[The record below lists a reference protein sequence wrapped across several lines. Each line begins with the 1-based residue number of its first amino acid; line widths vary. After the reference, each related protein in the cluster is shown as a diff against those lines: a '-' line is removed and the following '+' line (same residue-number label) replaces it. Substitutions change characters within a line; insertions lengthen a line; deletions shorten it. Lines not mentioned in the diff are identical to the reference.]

1 MELLNARL
9 AWCFLE
15 SLVLSS
21 SELPKLV
28 HAFRGIVFKI
38 WILAMNPDFIF
49 FVMNYSF
56 MF

>member
-9 AWCFLE
+9 AWCFPE
-15 SLVLSS
+15 SLILSF